1 MVTVTSCRNAA
12 PGRNCGRAE
21 ENGLGL
27 RAKLSKR
34 PGKPVPGC
42 LGIDGERYFRV
53 ISDRQLDLFSGAG
66 SRPDTLMP
74 TVVDRSRLTPVAL
87 NDDALIA
94 AIPVSSLI
102 DCHDL
107 AAEAGRR
114 GLKKAIPALV
124 ALCRRFKG
132 FGTEHLIPEQ
142 AAALEGLAAI
152 GGQEAADAVARFI
165 VEQVVQGPGL
175 AHAVAIAARLGARM
189 PRELTA
195 ALLRDPSPH
204 VRAHACHFARP
215 WPEVVTLL
223 IDLLDDLNTFV
234 VAAAACALGRM
245 GQTESRAYLI
255 RLLHERPCVEVI
267 EAMAPVADEEC
278 LTLLGRAAGG
288 SPDLAAAV
296 LAVLDD
302 MDHPRATM
310 IAARIRGSFNTTR

>member
-1 MVTVTSCRNAA
+1 M
-12 PGRNCGRAE
+12 
-21 ENGLGL
+21 
-27 RAKLSKR
+27 
-34 PGKPVPGC
+34 
-42 LGIDGERYFRV
+42 
-53 ISDRQLDLFSGAG
+53 SDRQLDLFAGGG
-66 SRPDTLMP
+66 SRPDTLRP
-74 TVVDRSRLTPVAL
+74 TVVDRFRLTPAAL
-87 NDDALIA
+87 DDDALIA

-114 GLKKAIPALV
+114 GLKAAIPALV

-152 GGQEAADAVARFI
+152 GGREAADAVARFI

-189 PRELTA
+189 SREFA
-195 ALLRDPSPH
+195 ASLLRDPSPH

-215 WPEVVTLL
+215 WPEVVALL
-223 IDLLDDLNTFV
+223 IDLLDDLNGVV

-245 GQTESRAYLI
+245 GRTESRPYLV

-278 LTLLGRAAGG
+278 LTLLGRAAQGR
-288 SPDLAAAV
+288 SEAVEAV

-302 MDHPRATM
+302 MDHPRAAM
-310 IAARIRGSFNTTR
+310 IAARIRGSSGATR